1 MNLLVLMGRTTA
13 PIELKQTSAGK
24 TVATFSL
31 AVKRPFTK
39 DTTDFHTVVVWDK
52 LAETMSN
59 YVNKGSLIC
68 IRGYIQNRS
77 WEDNNGNKRYA
88 TEVVAQEFEFCE
100 AKRDSEG
107 NNASQNQNATEGD
120 LGVSQFIP
128 DAYRSQGVQR
138 FEDVNT
144 DEGLPF

>member
-1 MNLLVLMGRTTA
+1 MNNVTLLGRTTSA
-13 PIELKQTSAGK
+13 IELKQTSTGK

-59 YVNKGSLIC
+59 YVSKGSLIC

-77 WEDNNGNKRYA
+77 WEDNNGQKRYA
-88 TEVVAQEFEFCE
+88 TEVVASEVSFCE
-100 AKRDSEG
+100 AKRDSES
-107 NNASQNQNATEGD
+107 NNTSQSTNGSVGHSAPSYNPY
-120 LGVSQFIP
+120 LNNSNN
-128 DAYRSQGVQR
+128 
-138 FEDVNT
+138 FEAVELD
-144 DEGLPF
+144 GHLPF